1 MSVRQG
7 TSVRQGSKARV
18 QRRPA
23 ETDLGFAWG
32 RVNSL
37 LLGLGIAVL
46 VAGYM
51 ALSRGSTTLAPI
63 LLVLGYLGL
72 IPASILWRG
81 RRASSGE

>member
-1 MSVRQG
+1 MSVK
-7 TSVRQGSKARV
+7 QGSSIKQGPRTRV

-23 ETDLGFAWG
+23 ETDLGFAWN
-32 RVNSL
+32 RMNSL

-46 VAGYM
+46 AAGYV
-51 ALSRGSTTLAPI
+51 ALSKGSTTLAPV
-63 LLVLGYLGL
+63 LLVLGYLGF